1 MSRSKVPVVLALAI
15 ALLGAVL
22 GLVAGAGVAGAG
34 VASAATDP
42 ITIVSAGSPAS
53 NVGDLTVVADSTVS
67 ITAMT
72 ADLVPFNT
80 NVQPTLLSP
89 VLTQTGTAST
99 ADGQI
104 QSTWSV
110 ATPITESQL
119 SLGDYQINLD
129 VTFSDSTTTSLTNV
143 GVLAFGDQ
151 LTFTV
156 AANHTQVSYDNQV
169 VIVSGSVTALNPDG
183 TTTPF
188 ADQAVTMVGTVE
200 GDQSVPTDANGD
212 FTVTLRPQ
220 GGDWVLFEANINSGS
235 RGESQAINFT
245 AQLDPVKM
253 TASLSATTVTY
264 GNRVTASG
272 TVTYDPAGSYVPL
285 PDHIVTIYETQ
296 DPYASVASAM
306 TNASG
311 RFSVVLPNVAG
322 DTTWTLN
329 GGGVV
334 GDPYLDQA
342 SLSLPMKVNLP
353 IAITGFHAS
362 LSQYWQLS
370 YGGCVGFAR
379 SIPGSYVQASL
390 VIQYAPRP
398 SGPWRTLNVETQLS
412 GGCGNQGARFSGTAT
427 APVNYAYYRA
437 YERAVPSD
445 GGTDPGRT
453 AAASAAVLAWKYA
466 DRITGLSVSPRSLAA
481 GGNLTVKGQLQ
492 YYRSGWH
499 DYGSQLVYIVYR
511 AKGSSTWYWIVKVK
525 ANSAGRF
532 SATFRDWTSAT
543 WSAVYEGNSTHLSA
557 GGSSFYVSV
566 SG

>member
-1 MSRSKVPVVLALAI
+1 MSRSKVSVVLALAV
-15 ALLGAVL
+15 ALLGA
-22 GLVAGAGVAGAG
+22 GSGVAAAGGA
-34 VASAATDP
+34 ASAATDP
-42 ITIVSAGSPAS
+42 ITIVSAGSPAGS
-53 NVGDLTVVADSTVS
+53 VGDLTVVADSTVS

-72 ADLVPFNT
+72 ADLVPFNSPG
-80 NVQPTLLSP
+80 QPPALSP
-89 VLTQTGTAST
+89 VLAETGTAST
-99 ADGQI
+99 ASGQI

-119 SLGDYQINLD
+119 PLGDYQINVD
-129 VTFSDSTTTSLTNV
+129 VTFSDATTTSLADA
-143 GVLAFGDQ
+143 GVLGFGDQ

-156 AANHTQVSYDNQV
+156 SANHTQVSYDNQA
-169 VIVSGSVTALNPDG
+169 VIVSGSVTGLNPDG
-183 TTTPF
+183 STTPF
-188 ADQAVTMVGTVE
+188 AGKTITMAGTV
-200 GDQSVPTDANGD
+200 GGNASIPTDGNGD
-212 FTVTLRPQ
+212 FTVTLKPH

-235 RGESQAINFT
+235 QGQSPTITFT
-245 AQLDPVKM
+245 ARTDPVKV
-253 TASLSATTVTY
+253 TASLSAATVTY
-264 GNRVTASG
+264 GNRVTATG
-272 TVTYDPAGSYVPL
+272 TVTYEPTSSYVPL
-285 PDHIVTIYETQ
+285 PGHIVEIYETQ
-296 DPYASVASAM
+296 DPHAPVASAT

-311 RFSVVLPNVAG
+311 HFSVVLPNVAG
-322 DTTWTLN
+322 DTRWTFD
-329 GGGVV
+329 GGGAAA
-334 GDPYLDQA
+334 DPYLDQA
-342 SLSLPMKVNLP
+342 SVSLPMKVNLP